1 MCRVLVR
8 WQEKKR
14 SLKDDD
20 KHERTRTHRGD
31 PIVAM
36 DDGHEWGREE
46 GLPNYV
52 SLDLEGVPKE
62 KMRQFIVGEESSIL
76 APTGKPFVHRKRA
89 FNFKLDR
96 LPQPVLDGLRRDG
109 FAKITWAELSGH
121 IINKETGL
129 TR

>member
-8 WQEKKR
+8 WKEKPR
-14 SLKDDD
+14 SLKQDW
-20 KHERTRTHRGD
+20 KHESTLSKRGD

-36 DDGHEWGREE
+36 KDGHVWGREE

-62 KMRQFIVGEESSIL
+62 QFGQFLKPDKSVL
-76 APTGKPFVHRKRA
+76 VRPDGKPYWMHKHA
-89 FNFKLDR
+89 YNIDLDR
-96 LPQPVLDGLRRDG
+96 LPVAVLDGLRRDG
-109 FAKITWAELSGH
+109 HAAISWAELTGH
-121 IINKETGL
+121 IIHKRTGL